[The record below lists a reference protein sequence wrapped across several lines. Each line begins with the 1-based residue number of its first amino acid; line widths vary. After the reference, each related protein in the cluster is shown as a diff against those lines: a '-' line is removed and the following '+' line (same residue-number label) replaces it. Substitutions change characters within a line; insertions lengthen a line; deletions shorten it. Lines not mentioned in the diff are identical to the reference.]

1 MKSIGD
7 FLKCYY
13 SKKIFLMTM
22 SDFNHIPINFT
33 QSELIEKDDGHYYQT
48 PSGVIYPSITTMLQK
63 TQTLEKQQSLQ
74 NWREQEIAADYITQ
88 EAAVIGS
95 ETHKIIES
103 YLNGE
108 EILEKSRLLSE
119 AHFNNLLPFVNKIN
133 DIHGIELKLYS
144 DKMRL
149 AGTSDCIAKYNGK
162 LSIIDYKTKRS
173 NQREEWLTDHFIQAT
188 SYGVMFKELTGIEVE
203 QIVILVS
210 SEKNT
215 RAEFMKNPND
225 YVDLLYQRIDQFYSN

>member
-1 MKSIGD
+1 
-7 FLKCYY
+7 
-13 SKKIFLMTM
+13 MTK
-22 SDFNHIPINFT
+22 FNHIPVNFT

-63 TQTLEKQQSLQ
+63 TQTKEKQEILQ
-74 NWREQEIAADYITQ
+74 NWRDQEIAADYITQ
-88 EAAVIGS
+88 QAAVVGS
-95 ETHKIIES
+95 ETHKLIEN

-108 EILEKSRLLSE
+108 EILENFRLLSQ
-119 AHFNNLLPFVNKIN
+119 AHFNNLLPFVEKIN
-133 DIHGIELKLYS
+133 DIHGIELRLYS
-144 DKMRL
+144 DKMKL
-149 AGTSDCIAKYNGK
+149 AGTSDCIANYDGK

-188 SYGVMFKELTGIEVE
+188 SYGVMFKELTGIKVE

-215 RAEFMKNPND
+215 RMEFVKNPDD
-225 YVDLLYQRIDQFYSN
+225 YLSLLERRIDQFYSR

>member
-1 MKSIGD
+1 LVFETFQKAIIQKK
-7 FLKCYY
+7 LR
-13 SKKIFLMTM
+13 KKIMTK
-22 SDFNHIPINFT
+22 FNHIPVNFT

-63 TQTLEKQQSLQ
+63 TQTKEKQESLQ
-74 NWREQEIAADYITQ
+74 NWRDQEIAADYITEQ
-88 EAAVIGS
+88 AAVVGS
-95 ETHKIIES
+95 ETHKLIEN

-108 EILEKSRLLSE
+108 EILENFRLLSE
-119 AHFNNLLPFVNKIN
+119 AHFNNLLPFVDKIN
-133 DIHGIELKLYS
+133 DIHGIELRLYS
-144 DKMRL
+144 DKMKL
-149 AGTSDCIAKYNGK
+149 AGTSDCIANYDGK

-188 SYGVMFKELTGIEVE
+188 SYGVMFKELTGINVE

-215 RAEFMKNPND
+215 RMEFMKNPDD
-225 YVDLLYQRIDQFYSN
+225 YLSLLEQRIDQFYSR

>member
-1 MKSIGD
+1 LVFETFQKAIIQKK
-7 FLKCYY
+7 LR
-13 SKKIFLMTM
+13 KKIMTK
-22 SDFNHIPINFT
+22 FNHIPVNFT

-63 TQTLEKQQSLQ
+63 TQTKEKQESLQ
-74 NWREQEIAADYITQ
+74 NWRDQEIAADYITQ
-88 EAAVIGS
+88 QAAVVGS
-95 ETHKIIES
+95 ETHKLIEN

-108 EILEKSRLLSE
+108 EILENFRLLSE
-119 AHFNNLLPFVNKIN
+119 AHFNNLLPFVDKIN
-133 DIHGIELKLYS
+133 DIHGIELRLYS
-144 DKMRL
+144 DKMKL
-149 AGTSDCIAKYNGK
+149 AGTSDCIANYDGK

-188 SYGVMFKELTGIEVE
+188 SYGVMFKELTGIKVE

-215 RAEFMKNPND
+215 RMEFMKNPDD
-225 YVDLLYQRIDQFYSN
+225 YLSLLEQRIDQFYSR